1 MKENNMD
8 LKRFDRIVTIILK
21 IVTIIFLITWIFET
35 YTYNKKVKEK
45 ILKSKK
51 TFNKEPFD
59 KEFQKMLDD
68 VQNDDDEW

>member
-1 MKENNMD
+1 MD

-21 IVTIIFLITWIFET
+21 IVTIIFLITWMFET

>member
-1 MKENNMD
+1 MD

-21 IVTIIFLITWIFET
+21 IVTIIFLITWMFET

-51 TFNKEPFD
+51 TLNKEPFD
-59 KEFQKMLDD
+59 KEFQKMLED

>member
-21 IVTIIFLITWIFET
+21 IVTIIFLITWMFET

>member
-1 MKENNMD
+1 MD

-21 IVTIIFLITWIFET
+21 IVTIIFLITWMFET

-51 TFNKEPFD
+51 TLNKEPFD